1 MRRVFEAGVAL
12 GGAVSGEHGIGTDK
26 RNHFLALENPAKLAL
41 MRRIKAAFDPD
52 GILNPG
58 AMLEKPAE
66 LHQRGRRMIGAE
78 ALLRSLV
85 ASNVDVVFANPGT
98 SEMHFVATLDA
109 VPEMRGVL
117 ALFEGVSDRRRRRL
131 RAHARVPGGSPA
143 PSRARASATVS
154 RISTTRGAAMRLWLR
169 SSAITRPITSGY
181 DAPLESDIDTVARNV
196 STWIRRSAR
205 PEDVGTNAAAAVA
218 AACGPPGKVAT
229 LILPAD
235 VSWSEGGSVAPPE
248 PRTLR
253 AAVPAATIDS
263 VAAAL
268 RSKTRAAMLLGGS
281 ALRERG
287 LKAAARI
294 ATATGAEVLA
304 ETFSARAERGAG
316 IQAVQRV
323 AYLAEMAAG
332 QLEGLS
338 HLILVDTA
346 SPVSFFAYPGKP
358 SDLVPEGCDVT
369 VLAGGGDDA
378 IAALELLAGELG
390 SGDAPTDEPPPRP
403 DRPTGELGAE
413 SIARAIGALLPEGA
427 IVSDEANTSGTF
439 LPIFTAG
446 APRHDWLSLTGG
458 SIGQG
463 LPVALGAAIAC
474 PDRPVLALE
483 ADGSALYTLQAL
495 WTMAREQ
502 LDVTT
507 VIFSNRRYA
516 ILRMELARVGA
527 TASGQRALEML
538 DIAPPDIDFVSLA
551 RGFGVPATRPETAE
565 TFAADLE
572 RAFAEPGPHLI
583 EAVIPSLF

>member
-1 MRRVFEAGVAL
+1 
-12 GGAVSGEHGIGTDK
+12 
-26 RNHFLALENPAKLAL
+26 
-41 MRRIKAAFDPD
+41 
-52 GILNPG
+52 
-58 AMLEKPAE
+58 
-66 LHQRGRRMIGAE
+66 MIGGE
-78 ALLRSLV
+78 ALVRSLV
-85 ASNVDVVFANPGT
+85 ASGVDVVFANPGT

-117 ALFEGVSDRRRRRL
+117 ALFEGAATGAADGFGRMRD
-131 RAHARVPGGSPA
+131 SPA
-143 PSRARASATVS
+143 AVLLHLGPGLGNGLANLHNARRSHAPVVAIVGDHASYHV
-154 RISTTRGAAMRLWLR
+154 
-169 SSAITRPITSGY
+169 PY
-181 DAPLESDIDTVARNV
+181 DAPLQSDIDTVARNV

-205 PEDVGTNAAAAVA
+205 PEDAGADAAAAVA
-218 AACGPPGKVAT
+218 AAYGPPGRIAT

-235 VSWSEGGSVAPPE
+235 VSWSEGGVLAPPVART
-248 PRTLR
+248 PRTR
-253 AAVPAATIDS
+253 VPDARVAS
-263 VAAAL
+263 VAATL
-268 RSKTRAAMLLGGS
+268 RSGENSALLLGGS
-281 ALRERG
+281 SLRAPG
-287 LKAAARI
+287 IQAAARI
-294 ATATGAEVLA
+294 GGATGADVLA

-316 IQAVQRV
+316 IPVIQRL

-332 QLEGLS
+332 QLDGLR
-338 HLILVDTA
+338 HLILVDTT

-358 SDLVPEGCDVT
+358 SDLVPEGCEVT

-378 IAALELLAGELG
+378 VAALEALAAELG
-390 SGDAPTDEPPPRP
+390 AETESSMSHMPRP
-403 DRPTGELGAE
+403 ELPTGDLGAE

-439 LPIFTAG
+439 LLG
-446 APRHDWLSLTGG
+446 YSGSAPRHDWLSLTGG

-527 TASGQRALEML
+527 VASGQRALEML
-538 DIAPPDIDFVSLA
+538 DISPPDIDFVALA
-551 RGFGVPATRPETAE
+551 RGFGVPATRPDSAE
-565 TFAADLE
+565 AFAADLE
-572 RAFAEPGPHLI
+572 RAFAEPGPHVI

>member
-1 MRRVFEAGVAL
+1 
-12 GGAVSGEHGIGTDK
+12 
-26 RNHFLALENPAKLAL
+26 
-41 MRRIKAAFDPD
+41 
-52 GILNPG
+52 
-58 AMLEKPAE
+58 
-66 LHQRGRRMIGAE
+66 MIGGE
-78 ALLRSLV
+78 ALVRSLV
-85 ASNVDVVFANPGT
+85 ASGVDVVFANPGT

-117 ALFEGVSDRRRRRL
+117 ALFEGAATGAADGFGRMRDLPAAVLLHLGPGLGNGLANLHNARR
-131 RAHARVPGGSPA
+131 
-143 PSRARASATVS
+143 SRAPVVAIVGDHATYHVQH
-154 RISTTRGAAMRLWLR
+154 
-169 SSAITRPITSGY
+169 
-181 DAPLESDIDTVARNV
+181 DAPLQSDIDTVARNV

-205 PEDVGTNAAAAVA
+205 PEDAGADAAAAVA
-218 AACGPPGKVAT
+218 AACGPPGQIAT

-235 VSWSEGGSVAPPE
+235 VSWSEGGVLAPPVART
-248 PRTLR
+248 PRAT
-253 AAVPAATIDS
+253 VPASRVAS
-263 VAAAL
+263 VAATL
-268 RSKTRAAMLLGGS
+268 RSGENSALLLGGS
-281 ALRERG
+281 SLRAGGIE
-287 LKAAARI
+287 AAARI
-294 ATATGAEVLA
+294 GGATGAGVLA

-316 IQAVQRV
+316 IPVIQRL

-332 QLEGLS
+332 QLDGLR
-338 HLILVDTA
+338 HLILVDTT

-358 SDLVPEGCDVT
+358 SDLVPEGCEVT

-378 IAALELLAGELG
+378 VAALEALA
-390 SGDAPTDEPPPRP
+390 S
-403 DRPTGELGAE
+403 ELGAE
-413 SIARAIGALLPEGA
+413 TESPMTQMPRPELPTGDLGAELIARAIGALLPEGA

-439 LPIFTAG
+439 LLGYTGG

-502 LDVTT
+502 LNVTT

-527 TASGQRALEML
+527 VASGQRALEML
-538 DIAPPDIDFVSLA
+538 DISPPDIDFVALA
-551 RGFGVPATRPETAE
+551 RGFGVPATRPDSAE
-565 TFAADLE
+565 AFAADLG

>member
-1 MRRVFEAGVAL
+1 
-12 GGAVSGEHGIGTDK
+12 
-26 RNHFLALENPAKLAL
+26 
-41 MRRIKAAFDPD
+41 
-52 GILNPG
+52 
-58 AMLEKPAE
+58 
-66 LHQRGRRMIGAE
+66 MIGGE
-78 ALLRSLV
+78 ALVRSLV
-85 ASNVDVVFANPGT
+85 ASGVDVVFANPGT

-117 ALFEGVSDRRRRRL
+117 ALFEGAATGAADGFARMRESPAAVLLHLGPGLGNGLANLHNARRSH
-131 RAHARVPGGSPA
+131 APMVAIIGDHATYHAR
-143 PSRARASATVS
+143 
-154 RISTTRGAAMRLWLR
+154 
-169 SSAITRPITSGY
+169 Y
-181 DAPLESDIDTVARNV
+181 DAPLQSDIETVARNV
-196 STWIRRSAR
+196 STWIRRSGS
-205 PEDVGTNAAAAVA
+205 PEEAGADAAAAVA
-218 AACGPPGKVAT
+218 ASYGPPGRIAT

-235 VSWSEGGSVAPPE
+235 VSWSEGGSVAAPAART
-248 PRTLR
+248 PR
-253 AAVPAATIDS
+253 AMVPAAMIAS
-263 VAAAL
+263 AAAAL
-268 RSKTRAAMLLGGS
+268 RSHENSALLLGGS
-281 ALRERG
+281 SLR
-287 LKAAARI
+287 AAGIHAASRI
-294 ATATGAEVLA
+294 AHATGAELLA

-316 IQAVQRV
+316 IPVIPRL
-323 AYLAEMAAG
+323 AYLAEMAAA
-332 QLEGLS
+332 QLDGLR
-338 HLILVDTA
+338 HLILVDTT

-358 SDLVPEGCDVT
+358 SDLVPEGCDVI

-378 IAALELLAGELG
+378 VGALDALAAEVGAGEAAPATDVSRPERPAGEL
-390 SGDAPTDEPPPRP
+390 S
-403 DRPTGELGAE
+403 AE

-439 LPIFTAG
+439 LPAYTAG

-463 LPVALGAAIAC
+463 LPVALGAAVAC

-483 ADGSALYTLQAL
+483 ADGSALYTFQSL

-527 TASGQRALEML
+527 TASGERAMEML
-538 DIAPPDIDFVSLA
+538 DISPPEIDFVALA

-565 TFAADLE
+565 AFAADLE